1 MIWRRIW
8 SNSIKNRLT
17 FLFFSITAGAICV
30 IYFYVVPQLESSL
43 TSQRLD
49 GLERDSV
56 TYSRPLQQTGARD
69 VLASKLKSVVRTL
82 SEKSGSRVTL
92 LGIPVDERAVGRV
105 GDAPPYVITDSQEAD
120 TTLDPSYALVLVA
133 ARSGHL
139 ETGTTAENTTTQE
152 GLPRNGIGR
161 ATWARSPP
169 FSAVVPVSRWPE
181 RAATSTSA

>member
-1 MIWRRIW
+1 MWRRIW

-92 LGIPVDERAVGRV
+92 LGIPR
-105 GDAPPYVITDSQEAD
+105 
-120 TTLDPSYALVLVA
+120 
-133 ARSGHL
+133 
-139 ETGTTAENTTTQE
+139 
-152 GLPRNGIGR
+152 GR
-161 ATWARSPP
+161 AGSRSRRRCAAVRDHRLAGGRHHAR
-169 FSAVVPVSRWPE
+169 PVLCA
-181 RAATSTSA
+181 RA